1 MATAGSKGS
10 KEGMYCKIGQD
21 TEWWIIMLQLVS
33 YDGYVILGALCSSG
47 HHTLGRKWLPWG
59 ECRGDPSECYL
70 DFRALVME
78 RG

>member
-33 YDGYVILGALCSSG
+33 YDGYVILGASG
-47 HHTLGRKWLPWG
+47 CLGESAEEIHQSVTWILG
-59 ECRGDPSECYL
+59 L
-70 DFRALVME
+70 
-78 RG
+78 